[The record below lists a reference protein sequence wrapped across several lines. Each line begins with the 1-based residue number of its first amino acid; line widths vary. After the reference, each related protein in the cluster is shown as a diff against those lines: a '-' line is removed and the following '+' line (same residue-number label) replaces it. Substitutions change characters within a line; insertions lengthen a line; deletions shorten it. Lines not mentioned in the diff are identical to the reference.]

1 MDPNPIWPASFREEK
16 MDTNAQ
22 RGKSVREHREKM
34 ALCKTKREASEE
46 TTPADTLM
54 ADFQPP

>member
-16 MDTNAQ
+16 MDTNAH

-54 ADFQPP
+54 ADF